1 MLSSDVILSKT
12 TLKKTHNKRPLQ
24 ITRGEIELSQLIDS
38 LETLGNYP
46 VCGWVY
52 KTTVEKSELLNLAIL
67 ESEHFPFGT
76 MTWPIFLDIIKKWI
90 KKTQY

>member
-1 MLSSDVILSKT
+1 MLSSYVILSKT

-24 ITRGEIELSQLIDS
+24 ITCREIELSQLIDF
-38 LETLGNYP
+38 LETFGNYT
-46 VCGWVY
+46 VRGLVY

-76 MTWPIFLDIIKKWI
+76 MT
-90 KKTQY
+90 